1 MNPKQQKGHWTFF
14 CINTFFIDQ
23 YSQIYPYFRIMC
35 PRQVDRL
42 KNKRIYKSN
51 RYVHLLLLR
60 SRGRFSSRGDGEVIL
75 ARRLTVQPLLVSA
88 RIVCGVI
95 INV

>member
-14 CINTFFIDQ
+14 RINTFFIDQ
-23 YSQIYPYFRIMC
+23 YSRIYPYFRIMC
-35 PRQVDRL
+35 SLSSRQT
-42 KNKRIYKSN
+42 KKRNYKWN
-51 RYVHLLLLR
+51 RFFLLPLLR

-75 ARRLTVQPLLVSA
+75 ARHHTVQTLLVSA